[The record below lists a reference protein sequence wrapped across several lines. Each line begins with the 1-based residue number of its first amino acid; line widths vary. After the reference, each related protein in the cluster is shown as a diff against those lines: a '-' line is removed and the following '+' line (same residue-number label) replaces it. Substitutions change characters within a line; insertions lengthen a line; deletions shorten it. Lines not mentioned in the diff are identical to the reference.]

1 MLPPAQTQPYHM
13 LTVANLPYTDL
24 LKAGVNDLQIL
35 SSQVQ
40 GLSVATGIK
49 VALCEIGIFF

>member
-1 MLPPAQTQPYHM
+1 M